1 MNKFSTLIPAVLLV
15 ACGGSDSPAP
25 DAADPADI
33 PFGTTAIVVV
43 VNPTIND
50 ANSRTIPAPGTTRD
64 HVTLTT
70 DDGVTATTD
79 ASGIAVLAPVTAG
92 MRTINVSGSG
102 ATGSVSVMIANGALL
117 EVAVATDAT
126 RAQLMVQVD
135 YKTDQAVQVAPTM
148 SNAEVNNILKV
159 SDRVVFFAGGHYT
172 GDLDFAGSR
181 VTLFGEGALGGRVFL
196 DGNVK
201 VSGSNNR
208 IRGTQISG
216 DLTMPASSI
225 GVTFSRIGGTTT
237 SMGSDG
243 VLLANGV
250 CGSETVT
257 GSGTIAIGNSGM
269 APITACP

>member
-1 MNKFSTLIPAVLLV
+1 MLPVVLLA
-15 ACGGSDSPAP
+15 ACGSSGSSAP

-43 VNPTIND
+43 VNPVIND
-50 ANSRTIPAPGTTRD
+50 ANTRTVPAPGATREG
-64 HVTLTT
+64 VTVTT

-79 ASGIAVLAPVTAG
+79 ASGIAVLAPVVPG
-92 MRTINVSGSG
+92 MRTLTVSGSG
-102 ATGSVSVMIANGALL
+102 ATGSVPVMIANGALL
-117 EVAVATDAT
+117 EVAVAAS
-126 RAQLMVQVD
+126 AAGVQLMVKVD
-135 YKTDQAVQVAPTM
+135 YKTDQAVQVVPTM
-148 SNAEVNNILKV
+148 SNADVNNVLKV
-159 SDRVVFFAGGHYT
+159 SDRVVFFAEGHYT
-172 GDLDFAGSR
+172 GDLDFSGSR

-216 DLTMPASSI
+216 DLTMPASSV

-243 VLLANGV
+243 VLLANAV
-250 CGSETVT
+250 CGAETVT
-257 GSGTIAIGNSGM
+257 GSGTIALGNSGM